1 MRAAMEKVG
10 PNDWDSFWQWTGP
23 SGIVIADVPS
33 GRRPE
38 VMGKSVAEAAQA
50 AGKDALEFAFD
61 LLTTERMGVS
71 MISFSQ
77 SEDVV
82 ARVMKEPYVNVCT
95 DGLLGGRPHPRAYGT
110 YPRILGRY
118 VREQKVLTLEEA
130 VRKMTSQAADAM
142 HLPDRG
148 RIAPGQAGDLV
159 LFDASTVIDRATFAD
174 PRQPSAGIEH
184 VVVAGV
190 PVVDEGQPT
199 GARPGR
205 AVRATNRA

>member
-1 MRAAMEKVG
+1 
-10 PNDWDSFWQWTGP
+10 
-23 SGIVIADVPS
+23 
-33 GRRPE
+33 
-38 VMGKSVAEAAQA
+38 
-50 AGKDALEFAFD
+50 
-61 LLTTERMGVS
+61 
-71 MISFSQ
+71 
-77 SEDVV
+77 
-82 ARVMKEPYVNVCT
+82 MKEPYVNVCT

-118 VREQKVLTLEEA
+118 VREQKVLSLEEA

-190 PVVDEGQPT
+190 PVVENGQPT